1 MTTEQVIERQ
11 EAWSAFGD
19 DAVGDTAEEVCKNA
33 GLTWNARIEP
43 LFDQRGEK
51 LTHKQRGVF
60 RDDTNECLGIV
71 GKSYHVAQPQRVA
84 GLAHEMTGS
93 GLLEWNKVSVTNN
106 GANAMFNLALPDEV
120 VINGNEPIQG
130 YMTLMN
136 SHDGSGAIKIIP
148 ETLRLNC
155 GNQIA
160 MMIASAKQKEN
171 GIFSIRHTSRMEDM
185 IAQAIKAINMSNSM
199 LLDWAENAEKMMTVE
214 MDMGDRTEFYIQHL
228 GLKRDDDLID
238 KVENPFGLATRGKN
252 ILKTLADLEGQ
263 EQNQIGDMNNTLWQ
277 ALNVVTDFIDHEWV
291 TTKDGKVNEK
301 RVDSAIYGPG
311 QRMKLKTYK
320 SALQIVGQ

>member
-1 MTTEQVIERQ
+1 
-11 EAWSAFGD
+11 
-19 DAVGDTAEEVCKNA
+19 
-33 GLTWNARIEP
+33 
-43 LFDQRGEK
+43 
-51 LTHKQRGVF
+51 
-60 RDDTNECLGIV
+60 
-71 GKSYHVAQPQRVA
+71 
-84 GLAHEMTGS
+84 
-93 GLLEWNKVSVTNN
+93 
-106 GANAMFNLALPDEV
+106 
-120 VINGNEPIQG
+120 
-130 YMTLMN
+130 
-136 SHDGSGAIKIIP
+136 
-148 ETLRLNC
+148 
-155 GNQIA
+155 
-160 MMIASAKQKEN
+160 
-171 GIFSIRHTSRMEDM
+171 
-185 IAQAIKAINMSNSM
+185 
-199 LLDWAENAEKMMTVE
+199 MMTVE